1 MRDTQPLLHCI
12 VAVLLSLS
20 LRTNANIPDPVIPV
34 TINEKYCRGG
44 GAEWK
49 QRLDYIQV
57 IMCNY
62 IARHEFSNR
71 VLIVQVRFFL
81 VP

>member
-12 VAVLLSLS
+12 VAVLLSLF

-49 QRLDYIQV
+49 QNEIEIGLHSG
-57 IMCNY
+57 N
-62 IARHEFSNR
+62 N
-71 VLIVQVRFFL
+71 VQLHRKA
-81 VP
+81 